1 MDVGANSNDVLG
13 EREAA
18 FIGDRDSFY
27 MATVSETDWPYV
39 QHRGGPNGFVR
50 IIDEHTI
57 GFSDF
62 TGNRQYVTVGNL
74 KLDDRVSLFFMDYPN
89 RRRLKL
95 LGRVRVIDPTE
106 QELLVTL
113 AVENYRARV
122 ERGIVIHVDAF
133 DWNCPQ
139 HITPRYTESEID
151 KIKAAS
157 SC

>member
-27 MATVSETDWPYV
+27 MATVSETGWPYV
-39 QHRGGPNGFVR
+39 QHRGGPIGFVR

-74 KLDDRVSLFFMDYPN
+74 KLDDRVSLFLWTIPI
-89 RRRLKL
+89 
-95 LGRVRVIDPTE
+95 G
-106 QELLVTL
+106 
-113 AVENYRARV
+113 
-122 ERGIVIHVDAF
+122 GG
-133 DWNCPQ
+133 
-139 HITPRYTESEID
+139 
-151 KIKAAS
+151 S
-157 SC
+157 SCWAVYA